1 MLHTFFVYLSRRWS
15 YKNYGCGKIE
25 FAARKKSGRDMS
37 FFAPFA
43 VCKKHTWLVVK
54 NTSHIF

>member
-25 FAARKKSGRDMS
+25 FAARKKWSGYE

-43 VCKKHTWLVVK
+43 VSKKHTWLVVK